1 MESNV
6 QQNGLITKWGN
17 EVFDDGV
24 MNAPMCITKYGY
36 RFMTGGEYAF
46 VMTLMSYKYTHNNPY
61 PSQQTIADDMGVHVS
76 QIERWVRS
84 LFEKKGLIDVYERK
98 LEDGTRTSNE
108 YSFAP
113 LLNKCLAESKKEKAK
128 TEPKV
133 SKTKRT
139 RIKKEETAIKIP
151 PTKCRDGEK
160 PSEIYPIQ
168 NVGMDTIQNVGMD
181 TIQNVGMDTIQNVGL
196 KKEREERNLRKEK
209 KNVCIPCPKE
219 KRLLELIHNREDL
232 KTHTKKIIQILNA
245 KKKNKTFKYDVFE
258 KTLAIIDVDIKG
270 INYLTTA
277 LMNNLRKGSVEDF
290 NVPNQQDSEKF
301 PFGHKQVMPVPN
313 WYDKRND
320 QSTEQE
326 VNDEF
331 LIERVR
337 VLRKIKSEE
346 EIKNILLKDNYSEV
360 EIKHLMNLEQ
370 KSVIV

>member
-1 MESNV
+1 MESNI
-6 QQNGLITKWGN
+6 QQNGLIAKWGN

-108 YSFAP
+108 YSFEP

-139 RIKKEETAIKIP
+139 RNKKEETAIEILP
-151 PTKCRDGEK
+151 AKCRDGEK

-196 KKEREERNLRKEK
+196 KKEREERYLRKEK
-209 KNVCIPCPKE
+209 KNVCLPCPEE
-219 KRLLELIHNREDL
+219 KRILELTHNREDL
-232 KTHTKKIIQILNA
+232 KTHTKEIIKILNA

-258 KTLAIIDVDIKG
+258 KTLEIIDVDIKG

-277 LMNNLRKGSVEDF
+277 LMNNLRKGSVEEF
-290 NVPNQQDSEKF
+290 NAPNQRDSEKF

-313 WYDKRND
+313 WYDKRNE

-326 VNDEF
+326 VNDKF
-331 LIERVR
+331 VIERIR

-346 EIKNILLKDNYSEV
+346 EIKNILKDNYSEE
-360 EIKHLMNLEQ
+360 EIKHLMKLEQ
-370 KSVIV
+370 ESVIV